1 MKKSLNHYLI
11 SLLFLI
17 FIPLLCIGC
26 SRKKD
31 DPYTA
36 EEILQYANELYHQEF
51 EIVSMNE
58 EYKENSSVYYE
69 ADYILSPKDNKDF
82 TFSIS
87 SNVEQTRHLDRSA
100 YFGPYEKTIFSHY
113 FNDKMNYH
121 KNEIEELAASY
132 DEYIDEYER
141 AFVQEF
147 KDLEKV
153 ADFFYKAN
161 QIYAFTYDKEIS
173 NPLADDS
180 RIPNFVVYKKL
191 KDHEKNLLTKQK
203 SWSLKYLMQHLVKIL
218 NMKKSLI
225 DFNMNILKK

>member
-1 MKKSLNHYLI
+1 
-11 SLLFLI
+11 
-17 FIPLLCIGC
+17 
-26 SRKKD
+26 
-31 DPYTA
+31 
-36 EEILQYANELYHQEF
+36 
-51 EIVSMNE
+51 
-58 EYKENSSVYYE
+58 
-69 ADYILSPKDNKDF
+69 
-82 TFSIS
+82 
-87 SNVEQTRHLDRSA
+87 
-100 YFGPYEKTIFSHY
+100 
-113 FNDKMNYH
+113 MNYH

-191 KDHEKNLLTKQK
+191 KNHEKNLLTKQK